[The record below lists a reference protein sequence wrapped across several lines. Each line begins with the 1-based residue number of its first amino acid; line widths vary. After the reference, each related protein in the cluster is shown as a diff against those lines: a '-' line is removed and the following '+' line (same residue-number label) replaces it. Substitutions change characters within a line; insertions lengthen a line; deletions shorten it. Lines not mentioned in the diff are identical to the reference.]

1 MKTKLGL
8 SHKTAE
14 IRYWKLDKTSVKLF
28 LGIMA
33 VLLLSGC
40 EPKDTFEEEHI
51 TIPQTG
57 QKVVRV
63 EPDDGVTRVNS
74 LPKAIKENG
83 DAIYELERGG
93 VYYLEGKN
101 VISNHVTI
109 RATYGSGALPT
120 IQPVSDAQ
128 GALNSDMLRFEGNVT
143 FKNVYFNG
151 KDAASNNIM
160 QRLFRL
166 DKKNLRLRFEG
177 CFVENCRNFCI
188 RTDNSGSKVYIDN
201 STFRNFA
208 LTSDPAN
215 GRLFDSR
222 GNAPDTLS
230 IINSTIYNL
239 TGHLIRFDGAVA
251 NYVELKNNTIYNVGY
266 HFRIDYAMKAYI
278 ENNIFANVGWKA
290 SYKADSPGA
299 FWELRELAD
308 GGAYHPMDIRICIR
322 NNNVYTDP
330 KIKALY
336 VKYPGNIERV
346 PLNSVA
352 QAMIA
357 DGRLVYE
364 NNISEVLTFDGA
376 SPLPMTYIEKFFE
389 VLNTGMSPWADL
401 PFYVDENGMDG
412 FTNGET
418 FTFRYSPS
426 STSATAST
434 TQGPLGAPVWNQ

>member
-1 MKTKLGL
+1 MMKTKLTQ
-8 SHKTAE
+8 SYKT
-14 IRYWKLDKTSVKLF
+14 IRYWRIDKAFVKLI
-28 LGIMA
+28 LGIMP
-33 VLLLSGC
+33 VLLFIGC
-40 EPKDTFEEEHI
+40 EPKDTFEEEH
-51 TIPQTG
+51 TVIPPIG
-57 QKVVRV
+57 KKVVRV

-101 VISNHVTI
+101 VITHNVTI
-109 RATYGSGALPT
+109 RATYGSEPLPT

-143 FKNVYFNG
+143 FENIYFNG

-166 DKKNLRLRFEG
+166 DKKNLRLRFDG

-188 RTDNSGSKVYIDN
+188 RTDNSGSKVYIEN

-208 LTSDPAN
+208 LTSDSAN

-222 GNAPDTLS
+222 GNAPDTIS
-230 IINSTIYNL
+230 ITNSTIYNL
-239 TGHLIRFDGAVA
+239 TGHLIRFDGSVA
-251 NYVELKNNTIYNVGY
+251 NYVEFKNNTVYNVGY

-290 SYKADSPGA
+290 SYKADSSGA
-299 FWELRELAD
+299 FWDLKELEKSD
-308 GGAYHPMDIRICIR
+308 TYNPNDICIYIR
-322 NNNVYTDP
+322 NNNVYTDQA
-330 KIKALY
+330 IKALY
-336 VKYPGNIERV
+336 TKYPGNIERV
-346 PLNSVA
+346 PLNAVA
-352 QAMIA
+352 QTMLA

-364 NNISEVLTFDGA
+364 NNISEVLAFDGA
-376 SPLPMTYIEKFFE
+376 PQLPMAYIDKFFE

-418 FTFRYSPS
+418 FTFRYSS
-426 STSATAST
+426 SSASATAST
-434 TQGPLGAPVWNQ
+434 TNGPLGASAWSQ